1 MTPGSASATA
11 LGVAKRRAAHQL
23 LDHPVVF
30 PDSLADKILH
40 GIDGL
45 SLPTSAAAPG
55 SRGSRFLR
63 AFVAARSRYTEDEL
77 SSFFAR
83 GCRQYVVLGAGL
95 DTFAYRN
102 PYTPALKVFEVD
114 HPHTQAWKIER
125 LSTAGIP
132 IPGSL
137 TFVPVNFEIEDL
149 APALHASP
157 AFNSA
162 FPAFF
167 SLLGVTPYLT
177 RDALLRTLAVIAAMP
192 PGSGIVFDYAVPA
205 ASLPLFDRIGL
216 SLLSARVARI
226 GEAFHL
232 FLAPQELS
240 SILRGLGFVCVQDL
254 GQQEINSHYFQ
265 NRWDGLRIGSRMSRL
280 ASAIVC
286 PAQHSW

>member
-1 MTPGSASATA
+1 MTPRSASATA

-30 PDSLADKILH
+30 LDPLAEKILL

-45 SLPTSAAAPG
+45 SLPTSAAAPDA
-55 SRGSRFLR
+55 RGSRFLR

-77 SSFFAR
+77 STFFAR

-114 HPHTQAWKIER
+114 HPDTQAWKIER
-125 LSTAGIP
+125 LHTAGIL

-137 TFVPVNFEIEDL
+137 TFVPVNFETEDL
-149 APALHASP
+149 AQVLHASP

-162 FPAFF
+162 LPAFF

-177 RDALLRTLAVIAAMP
+177 RDALLKTLAIIAAMP
-192 PGSGIVFDYAVPA
+192 AGSGVVFDYAVPA
-205 ASLPLFDRIGL
+205 ASLPLFDRIAL
-216 SLLSARVARI
+216 SLLSARVARL

-240 SILRGLGFVCVQDL
+240 GILRELGFVCVQDL
-254 GQQEINSHYFQ
+254 GQQEINSRYFQ
-265 NRWDGLRIGSRMSRL
+265 NRQDGLRIGGAIGRL
-280 ASAIVC
+280 ARAIVG
-286 PAQHSW
+286 PDHYS